1 MKKKDAYEQ
10 AKAYNILNV
19 AFLLPVMALPKD
31 MLLRIFPKELVVQ
44 TLLSQ
49 EGQRD

>member
-31 MLLRIFPKELVVQ
+31 MLLKIFPKELVQ

-49 EGQRD
+49 EGQRG